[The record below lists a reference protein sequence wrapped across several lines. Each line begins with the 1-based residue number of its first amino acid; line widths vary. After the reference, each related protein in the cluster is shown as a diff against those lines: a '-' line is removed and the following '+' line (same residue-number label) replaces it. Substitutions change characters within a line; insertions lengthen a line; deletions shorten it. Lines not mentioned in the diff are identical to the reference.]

1 MPIADFEK
9 TILRLL
15 AANRNPESFVAGA
28 TVLLRDENSHRR
40 SQDID
45 LFHDTAESLKIASE
59 VDCAVLEKRG
69 YQVSWDNVQPTFRR
83 ALIVREG
90 RTTKLEWV
98 FDSAFRFFP
107 VEPDAELGY
116 VLNFWDA
123 ATNKVLALAG
133 RGELRDYLDVLHL
146 HHHHLSLGALTWAA
160 CGKDIGYTPQFLIDE
175 AQRLAHYH
183 TSLLAKIESREPV
196 NLVECKK
203 QWLEM
208 TREARVLFD
217 HLPAEEVG
225 CLYLDAD
232 NRPVTPNPGAPEFPK
247 LRRHF
252 GTVRGAWPV
261 VREYF

>member
-9 TILRLL
+9 AILRVL

-28 TVLLRDENSHRR
+28 TILLRDENSHRR

-45 LFHDTAESLKIASE
+45 LFHDTAESLKIAAEMDS
-59 VDCAVLEKRG
+59 ALLEKHG
-69 YQVSWDNVQPTFRR
+69 YQVTWDNVQPTFRR
-83 ALIVREG
+83 AVIARNE
-90 RTTKLEWV
+90 RKTKLEWV

-133 RGELRDYLDVLHL
+133 RGELRDYLDALQLHRR
-146 HHHHLSLGALTWAA
+146 HLSLGALAWAA
-160 CGKDIGYTPQFLIDE
+160 CGKDIGYTPHFIIEE
-175 AQRLAHYH
+175 AQRLTHYPA
-183 TSLLAKIESREPV
+183 TLLAKLDLREPV
-196 NLVECKK
+196 DLAACKK
-203 QWLEM
+203 QWLAM

-217 HLPAEEVG
+217 KLPAAELG
-225 CLYLDAD
+225 CLYLDSN
-232 NRPVTPNPGAPEFPK
+232 NRPVTPNPASQEFPK

-252 GTVRGAWPV
+252 GSVRGAWPV
-261 VREYF
+261 IAK

>member
-28 TVLLRDENSHRR
+28 TVLLRDEKSHRW

-45 LFHDTAESLKIASE
+45 LFHDTAESLKAASGA
-59 VDCAVLEKRG
+59 DAAVLEKNG
-69 YQVSWDNVQPTFRR
+69 YEVAWDNVQPTFRR
-83 ALIVREG
+83 ALIARDG
-90 RTTKLEWV
+90 RKTKLEWV

-107 VEPDAELGY
+107 VEEDAEVGY

-146 HHHHLSLGALTWAA
+146 DRGHLSLGALAWAA
-160 CGKDIGYTPQFLIDE
+160 CGKDIGYTPQFLIEE
-175 AQRLAHYH
+175 AQRVAHFPA
-183 TSLLAKIESREPV
+183 SLLAKLRLREPV
-196 NLVECKK
+196 DLVECKR
-203 QWLEM
+203 QWLASV
-208 TREARVLFD
+208 RAARSLFD

-225 CLYLDAD
+225 CLYLDAAGK
-232 NRPVTPNPGAPEFPK
+232 PVTPDPASAEFPAF
-247 LRRHF
+247 RRHF

-261 VREYF
+261 IRE